1 MWFAGPSWEWTKVVI
16 GSSPN
21 KDVYNLLFWVGVLG
35 YSISLVRWYIL
46 DKNINIALER
56 RSYMRDLFWG
66 IPPTPCTAVPPL
78 PGVKTKKI
86 GRCIRGGELGFE
98 GGHTAEGGI
107 KLSNHTRGMVLAPE
121 WLCEFYK
128 NYLPKKHCLSKG
140 QYLSDLT
147 DRSK

>member
-21 KDVYNLLFWVGVLG
+21 KGVYNLLFLG
-35 YSISLVRWYIL
+35 GGSRIFHIIGKV
-46 DKNINIALER
+46 DKNINIALESR
-56 RSYMRDLFWG
+56 FYMWHLFWG

>member
-1 MWFAGPSWEWTKVVI
+1 MI

-21 KDVYNLLFWVGVLG
+21 KGVYNLLFWVGVLG
-35 YSISLVRWYIL
+35 YSISLVRLIKISTLHWKVGLTCGIYFEEYL
-46 DKNINIALER
+46 HPLHSGAPSPGSKNKENWPPPHQRGE
-56 RSYMRDLFWG
+56 WG
-66 IPPTPCTAVPPL
+66 L
-78 PGVKTKKI
+78 
-86 GRCIRGGELGFE
+86 GGS
-98 GGHTAEGGI
+98 HTAEGGI